1 MSSLSVLLTGGH
13 VQTSNWSVSCL
24 LQGADASS
32 VSFVSSQSDE
42 MPLEDIKVRP
52 CSHGLASI
60 AVRLPRMMLHCRVG
74 SGKGSGVDSS
84 FQIVP
89 EQPGASWGTPGR
101 VAKPFA
107 ETDKFS
113 LPDIHRLLCL
123 TPCMALS
130 VACQPGVRSGVTSL
144 PVLTVSSA
152 SGLHARWISV
162 RRAEI
167 NELISQ
173 LEAKNPTP
181 NPTEVRHA
189 ASSTASC
196 DYLPELSLSIGG
208 DTLPSPL
215 SVRPAAG
222 RFWRT

>member
-1 MSSLSVLLTGGH
+1 M
-13 VQTSNWSVSCL
+13 W
-24 LQGADASS
+24 A
-32 VSFVSSQSDE
+32 
-42 MPLEDIKVRP
+42 
-52 CSHGLASI
+52 
-60 AVRLPRMMLHCRVG
+60 
-74 SGKGSGVDSS
+74 SGKGSGVNSS

-152 SGLHARWISV
+152 FGLHARWISV

-181 NPTEVRHA
+181 NPTEVRNA

-196 DYLPELSLSIGG
+196 VYLPKLSLSTGG